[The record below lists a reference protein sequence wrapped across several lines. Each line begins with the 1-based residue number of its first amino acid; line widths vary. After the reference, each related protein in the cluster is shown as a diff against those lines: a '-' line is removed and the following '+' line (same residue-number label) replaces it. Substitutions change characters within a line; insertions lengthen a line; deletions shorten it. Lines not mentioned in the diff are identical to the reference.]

1 MPVQNEQQRQATFQA
16 AGQQPAAQTPVTPA
30 PQMNTPAAPVTVNVN
45 NGQNNQ
51 DAALQQMAN
60 TDPERAD
67 NVMDGLGYT
76 GSTAS
81 RSTSSSTGATPPG
94 ASLQTGAT
102 GQNVQQLQ
110 SYLVQMGYLTPEQ
123 VSTGSGTYGPQT
135 TAAVAKLQQDL
146 GLQAANGNFGPQTQA
161 ALSQKYNNLHS
172 AVSGTPVPDQAGQ
185 ARGAIQ
191 GALNQQNDDASNPVM
206 GALTNSMGP
215 IMQSLTQVLNN
226 INNPALTAT
235 SLQQEYNDLREK
247 AGLPEMNAQLMN
259 MQRIMNGT
267 ADDIRDEVTKA
278 GGFATESQIQGLA
291 AARNKT
297 IMKQYNSLS
306 TQYDAAQQNVQQ
318 MTQFA
323 QQDIANSMSRQQLSA
338 TVTGSLASIQNQML
352 QMGMTMQNN
361 ARSAA
366 QYNVTQM
373 GYQGLAASM
382 QGNPQML
389 NNYENLLGLAPGS
402 LSDPAALA
410 QMDTYKNQ
418 QLQLNNYKAAITAYQ
433 AGYGGGMAPGYG
445 TTPTPGSPGSTVPG
459 QSGVIPVDPT
469 SLSRPSWVNKD
480 VPLTM
485 SADDMQTYKSAN
497 KAASVDPGTNNIVAP
512 GVGYY
517 LQQSDGSYVL
527 KGALPSPVDT
537 QYNQI
542 KQTISNAGVFQGS
555 PTVTRKWTLS
565 TNSAIASFKD
575 TGTYKIA
582 SNVAPYLA
590 AIHAAAANPGDKSI
604 SDFELLDSFV
614 KAAKGGTGQVTD
626 SQVNLMIQGAS
637 LGDKYSTLQ
646 QKLQN
651 GGVLAPAQRDSLV
664 HLADETYK
672 RNLADYQKGY
682 VQAVQNMQ
690 NQGIPAQF
698 WGNLPDFTTFQTIE

>member
-1 MPVQNEQQRQATFQA
+1 
-16 AGQQPAAQTPVTPA
+16 
-30 PQMNTPAAPVTVNVN
+30 
-45 NGQNNQ
+45 
-51 DAALQQMAN
+51 L
-60 TDPERAD
+60 
-67 NVMDGLGYT
+67 
-76 GSTAS
+76 
-81 RSTSSSTGATPPG
+81 
-94 ASLQTGAT
+94 
-102 GQNVQQLQ
+102 
-110 SYLVQMGYLTPEQ
+110 
-123 VSTGSGTYGPQT
+123 SGKR
-135 TAAVAKLQQDL
+135 V
-146 GLQAANGNFGPQTQA
+146 
-161 ALSQKYNNLHS
+161 
-172 AVSGTPVPDQAGQ
+172 
-185 ARGAIQ
+185 
-191 GALNQQNDDASNPVM
+191 
-206 GALTNSMGP
+206 
-215 IMQSLTQVLNN
+215 VLFHNR
-226 INNPALTAT
+226 
-235 SLQQEYNDLREK
+235 LQQEYNDLREQ

-259 MQRIMNGT
+259 MQNIMNGT
-267 ADDIRDEVTKA
+267 TDDIRDEVTKA
-278 GGFATESQIQGLA
+278 GGFATESQVQALA

-323 QQDIANSMSRQQLSA
+323 QQDTQNAMARQQLSVS
-338 TVTGSLASIQNQML
+338 VTESLASIQNQML

-373 GYQGLAASM
+373 GYQGLAQSA

-402 LSDPAALA
+402 LSDPNALA

-418 QLQLNNYKAAITAYQ
+418 QLQLNNYKAAIQAYQ
-433 AGYGGGMAPGYG
+433 AGYGGGGAPGYG
-445 TTPTPGSPGSTVPG
+445 TTQPVGAPGGAGIG
-459 QSGVIPVDPT
+459 QAGVNPIDPT
-469 SLSRPSWVNKD
+469 SLTRPSWVNKD
-480 VPLTM
+480 VPLSM
-485 SADDMQTYKSAN
+485 SAEDMQTYTSAN
-497 KAASVDPGTNNIVAP
+497 KAATVDPGTNNIVAP

-527 KGALPSPVDT
+527 KAALPSPVDT

-542 KQTISNAGVFQGS
+542 KQTIANAGVFQGS
-555 PTVTRKWTLS
+555 PTVTRKWSLS
-565 TNSAIASFKD
+565 TNAAISSFKD
-575 TGTYKIA
+575 TGTYKVA

-614 KAAKGGTGQVTD
+614 KAAKGGSGQVTD

-651 GGVLAPAQRDSLV
+651 GGVLSTAQRQSLV
-664 HLADETYK
+664 QLADETYK

-682 VQAVQNMQ
+682 VNAVQGMQ
-690 NQGIPAQF
+690 SQGIPPQF
-698 WGNLPDFTTFQTIE
+698 WTNLPDFTTLQPTE